1 MDYFDA
7 DVAYLLGLITARGQI
22 LEQPSDY
29 RIIIQFPGSAITVQG
44 VQTTFDQPTEIK
56 LGLLEI
62 GNRLRTLLETDID
75 LPASTESDDHTLV
88 ISFRKRNMIWRNLRL
103 ILGEASHFGSFEVPE
118 VVRSTDTPVE
128 YVREYLRGFA
138 DVAGNVRPANRY
150 VDGRN
155 RVRLDILNYPTNW
168 RLPVQLCHL
177 LQERLEVPV
186 QLITW
191 GHPNLGRDFREHQL
205 NVFAVPFLK
214 VGFTFRHKQRVLEEL
229 AEQDTQ
235 NFPQAVYLPCL
246 GERKISRLKPADP
259 REQDSSRL
267 PPELV
272 GRHFDAYWQ
281 ICRALGCPRR
291 PAKEGLTLLEEVED
305 ESAVSE

>member
-62 GNRLRTLLETDID
+62 SNRLRTLLETDID
-75 LPASTESDDHTLV
+75 LPTSTESDDHTLV

-103 ILGEASHFGSFEVPE
+103 ILGEASYFGSFEVPE
-118 VVRSTDTPVE
+118 VVRSADTPVE

-177 LQERLEVPV
+177 LQERLEIPV

-235 NFPQAVYLPCL
+235 NFPQAVYLPCP
-246 GERKISRLKPADP
+246 GERRISRPKPADT
-259 REQDSSRL
+259 REQDSNRL

-272 GRHFDAYWQ
+272 GKHFDAYWQ

-291 PAKEGLTLLEEVED
+291 PAKEELTLLEEVED
-305 ESAVSE
+305 EGVVSE

>member
-44 VQTTFDQPTEIK
+44 VQTTFDQTTEIK

-62 GNRLRTLLETDID
+62 SNRLRNLLETDID
-75 LPASTESDDHTLV
+75 LPSSTESDDHTLV

-118 VVRSTDTPVE
+118 VFRSADTPVE

-191 GHPNLGRDFREHQL
+191 GHPNLGRDFRKHQL

-235 NFPQAVYLPCL
+235 NFPQAVYLPCPS
-246 GERKISRLKPADP
+246 ERRISRPKPADT
-259 REQDSSRL
+259 REQDSNRL

-272 GRHFDAYWQ
+272 GKHFDAYWQ

-291 PAKEGLTLLEEVED
+291 PAKEELTLLEEVED
-305 ESAVSE
+305 GDVVSE

>member
-75 LPASTESDDHTLV
+75 LPTSTESDDHTLV

-191 GHPNLGRDFREHQL
+191 GHPNLGRDFREHQI

-246 GERKISRLKPADP
+246 GERKISRLKSADP

-291 PAKEGLTLLEEVED
+291 PAKEELTLLEDVED

>member
-259 REQDSSRL
+259 REQASSRL

-291 PAKEGLTLLEEVED
+291 PAKEELTLLEEVED